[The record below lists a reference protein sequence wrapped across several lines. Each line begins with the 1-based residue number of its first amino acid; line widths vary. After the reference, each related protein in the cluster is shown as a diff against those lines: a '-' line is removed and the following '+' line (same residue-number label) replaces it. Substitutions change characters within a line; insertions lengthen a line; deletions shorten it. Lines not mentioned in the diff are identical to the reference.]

1 MKNRIEKDS
10 IGELKIDED
19 KYYGINTQRAID
31 NFKVRVNKTSLDF
44 IQQIARIKYAAATA
58 NEKLGRL
65 NAQKARAIKI
75 AATEIIDGKWN
86 DQFLTPEIQ
95 GGAGTS
101 TNMNVNEV
109 IANRGLEILGHHKGE
124 YKYLSP
130 QDDVNAGQST
140 NDVYPSAGKLT
151 TYVKAEK
158 LNFVLS
164 NLIEKLDEKA
174 KELSDVKKIGR
185 TQLQEAVPT
194 TLGNS
199 FQAYTSGLSRCQL
212 QLERTMQGMLELN
225 LGGTAIGT
233 GVNASKGY
241 KELLYPELRKI
252 YSFPI
257 RPMADLIDGTQN
269 LDSAVQFSGSLKAL
283 AVMLSKMC
291 HDLRLLSSG
300 PKSGF
305 NEIYLP
311 ARQAG
316 SSIMPGK
323 VNPVVPEIVSQIAF
337 QTIGND
343 TTITLAAESGELELN
358 AFEPVIFHDLFESVD
373 LLQNACVMLINEC
386 IPGIKANKK
395 KCAQD
400 LANSVETVTEL
411 TPIIGY
417 ETASEIVTESIK
429 TGIGVYKLLKDKK
442 IYDRNEATAKA
453 LSKVLD

>member
-1 MKNRIEKDS
+1 MNSRIEKDS
-10 IGELKIDED
+10 IGKLTIKDD

-31 NFKVRVNKTSLDF
+31 NFQIRVNKTSLDF
-44 IQQIARIKYAAATA
+44 IKQIARIKYAAATA

-65 NAQKARAIKI
+65 ETQKSRAIKI
-75 AATEIIDGKWN
+75 AATEIIDGKWD
-86 DQFLTPEIQ
+86 DQFIIPEIQ

-109 IANRGLEILGHHKGE
+109 IANRGLEILGHQKGE

-151 TYVKAEK
+151 TYLKSEK
-158 LNFVLS
+158 LNSVLS
-164 NLIEKLDEKA
+164 KLIEKLNEKA
-174 KELSDVKKIGR
+174 KKFSNVKKIGR

-194 TLGNS
+194 TVGNS
-199 FQAYTSGLSRCQL
+199 FQAYSDGLSRCKSQL
-212 QLERTMQGMLELN
+212 AQTEQLMLELN

-233 GVNASKGY
+233 GVNTSKGY
-241 KELLYPELRKI
+241 KEKLYPELQRI
-252 YSFPI
+252 YSLKIHPA
-257 RPMADLIDGTQN
+257 ADLIDGTQN
-269 LDSAVQFSGSLKAL
+269 LDSAVQISGSLKAL
-283 AVMLSKMC
+283 AISMSKMC

-323 VNPVVPEIVSQIAF
+323 VNPVIPEIVSQIAF
-337 QTIGND
+337 QVIGND
-343 TTITLAAESGELELN
+343 ITITLAAESGELELN
-358 AFEPVIFHDLFESVD
+358 AFEPVIFHNLFESID
-373 LLQNACVMLINEC
+373 LLNNACSMLIDKC
-386 IPGIKANKK
+386 IPGIKVNKE
-395 KCAQD
+395 KCAKD

-429 TGIGVYKLLKDKK
+429 TGVGVYKLLKDKK
-442 IYDRNEATAKA
+442 IYDRNEATARA
-453 LSKVLD
+453 LARVLN